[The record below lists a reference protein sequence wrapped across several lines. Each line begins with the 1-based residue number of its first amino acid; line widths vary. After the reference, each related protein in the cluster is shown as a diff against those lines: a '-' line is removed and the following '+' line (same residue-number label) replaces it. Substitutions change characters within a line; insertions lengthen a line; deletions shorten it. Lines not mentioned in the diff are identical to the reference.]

1 MAVARVGTA
10 DVGTDER
17 SDGRRLLAAVRGL
30 VRRFSVSERADVSCC
45 GVTVAQAATL
55 ETLRVEGP
63 MRLNDL
69 GRRLGI
75 SPSTLTRNL
84 ARLED
89 GGLVAREGDADDAR
103 AYRVA
108 LTASG
113 RRAALRLE
121 RQEEAF
127 AAEILAR
134 LPEGDG
140 LRVLDALSHLLAAVR
155 EATEDCCPDA
165 FTHLMDGF
173 PARRERRFPMPDHGV
188 AEAGTKERPCDGCEC
203 E

>member
-1 MAVARVGTA
+1 MTSVRAGTR

-55 ETLRVEGP
+55 ETLRLEGP
-63 MRLNDL
+63 MRLTDL

-75 SPSTLTRNL
+75 SPSTPPRNP
-84 ARLED
+84 ARLE
-89 GGLVAREGDADDAR
+89 GRGLVAGEGDTDDAR

-113 RRAALRLE
+113 RRAAFRLE

-127 AAEILAR
+127 AAEMLGR
-134 LPEGDG
+134 LPEGERR
-140 LRVLDALSHLLAAVR
+140 RVLDALSHLLAAVR

-173 PARRERRFPMPDHGV
+173 PAGRARREGGDDGRR
-188 AEAGTKERPCDGCEC
+188 
-203 E
+203 